1 MKTPVHVAVTGA
13 AGQIAYSLLFR
24 IAAGDLFGPHQP
36 VVLKLLDVPSAE
48 RVLEGVAMELDDCAS
63 PLLHGIRV
71 SSDAGE
77 VFDGAEAVFMLGA
90 TPRGPGMERRDL
102 LQVNADI
109 FSAQGRALNEAASR
123 RVKILVVGNP
133 ANTNA
138 LIAQRN
144 APDLAPECFSAM
156 SRLDHNRATSLL
168 ARHCGCNVAEISRIA
183 IWGNHSP
190 TQYPDL
196 HHALVKG
203 RPALSLV
210 DPAWYVEVFIP
221 TVQQRGASVIAIRG
235 KSSAAS
241 AANAAL
247 DHMRSWLVGTPKD
260 DWVSMTVA
268 SDGSYG
274 IAEGLMFSFP
284 VTIENGR
291 FRIVQN
297 LPLNTFSRER
307 LRLTE
312 AELLEERAMVSH
324 LI

>member
-36 VVLKLLDVPSAE
+36 VVLRLLEVPSAE
-48 RVLEGVAMELDDCAS
+48 RVLEGVGMELDDCAL
-63 PLLHGIRV
+63 PLLHGIKV
-71 SSDAGE
+71 SSNPGE
-77 VFDGAEAVFMLGA
+77 AFDGAEAVFMLGA

-109 FSAQGRALNEAASR
+109 FSAQGRALNETASR
-123 RVKILVVGNP
+123 RVRILVVGNP

-156 SRLDHNRATSLL
+156 TRLDHNRATGLL

-183 IWGNHSP
+183 VWGNHSP
-190 TQYPDL
+190 SQYPDL

-203 RPALSLV
+203 RPALELV
-210 DPAWYVEVFIP
+210 DPAWYVDEFIP

-247 DHMRSWLVGTPKD
+247 DHMRSWFLGTPKD

-284 VTIENGR
+284 VAVENGR
-291 FRIVQN
+291 FRIVQD
-297 LPLNTFSRER
+297 LPLNAFSRER
-307 LRLTE
+307 LRITE
-312 AELLEERAMVSH
+312 AELLDERAMVNH
-324 LI
+324 LL

>member
-36 VVLKLLDVPSAE
+36 VILKLLDIPQAE
-48 RVLEGVAMELDDCAS
+48 QALEGVGMELDDCAS
-63 PLLHGIRV
+63 PLLHGVQV
-71 SSDAGE
+71 SSNPLDT
-77 VFDGAEAVFMLGA
+77 FDGAEAVFLLGA

-102 LQVNADI
+102 LQINADI
-109 FSAQGRALNEAASR
+109 FSAQGRALSSTASR
-123 RVKILVVGNP
+123 RVKVLVVGNP

-156 SRLDHNRATSLL
+156 TRLDHNRATGLL
-168 ARHCGCNVAEISRIA
+168 ARRCRCNVADISRIA

-190 TQYPDL
+190 SQFPDL
-196 HHALVKG
+196 HHARVKG
-203 RPALSLV
+203 KPALECV
-210 DPAWYVEVFIP
+210 EPAWYTDEFIP
-221 TVQQRGASVIAIRG
+221 TVQQRGAAIIGIRG

-247 DHMRSWLVGTPKD
+247 DHMRSWFLGTPKD

-284 VTIENGR
+284 VAIENGR
-291 FRIVQN
+291 ARIVQD
-297 LPLNTFSRER
+297 LPLNAFSRER

-312 AELLEERAMVSH
+312 AELLEERAMVNH